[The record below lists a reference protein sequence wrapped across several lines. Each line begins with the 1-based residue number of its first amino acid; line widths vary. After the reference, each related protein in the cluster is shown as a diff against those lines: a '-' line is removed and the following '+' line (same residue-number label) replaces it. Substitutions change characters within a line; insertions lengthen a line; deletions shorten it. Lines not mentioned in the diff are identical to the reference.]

1 MVGYYTNQ
9 VRIKVEV
16 ETELVYNRIVTT
28 TESVFSTNLRD
39 LSSPKRLDK
48 ERTDI
53 NIMKTPN

>member
-28 TESVFSTNLRD
+28 TESVFSTNF
-39 LSSPKRLDK
+39 
-48 ERTDI
+48 EGFI
-53 NIMKTPN
+53 